1 MSDDP
6 IDPPGGDEAARVRA
20 AVPAAAALLEELV
33 REPGLLAA
41 LPDDLRRRLTVAA
54 GQLSRPDR
62 YVRKAIRKGLVRR
75 TRQERKAADAAILDG
90 SGIRALRRLPLYT
103 SLGAVPAL
111 PPPAEL
117 DDAAQ
122 AGGRDAWT
130 ALEAERD
137 EAEELIAAAE
147 DDQAEGGEGVVEAGV
162 EIDVAGGGG
171 GADTVLRLHRPR
183 NCYVCKADF
192 HQLHPFYDAMCP
204 ACAELNWQKRNQVAD
219 LTGRVALVTGGRV
232 KIGAQIA
239 LKLLRAGAETII
251 VTRFPVDAARRLAAE
266 PDADELCRRAH
277 VFGCDLRH
285 TPSVEALCRHLL
297 GGLRRLD
304 VLVNNACQT
313 VRRPSGFYDHL
324 LTAEAAAWHQ
334 LGPRERAV
342 LARWFAVRGPRVA
355 DADADA
361 REHAPD
367 ASGAAIRV
375 PAALVTGGEAL
386 AAVDADPGHAG
397 LWQSAVLSQVPLL
410 AEDLVRGNHLFP
422 AGRLDTDLQQVDLRD
437 FNSWR
442 MTLAD
447 VPTAE
452 LLEVHLVNAVAPFV
466 LNARLKPLLM
476 AVPTRDAHVVNVS
489 AMEGQFYRRFKTDKH
504 PHTNM
509 AKAALNMLTRTA
521 AADYVRDGIH
531 MNAVDTGWVTDED
544 PAAIAARKTAVHG
557 FHPPL
562 DIVDGAA
569 RVLDPVFD
577 GHLTG
582 RHAWGLFLKD
592 YKPTPW

>member
-6 IDPPGGDEAARVRA
+6 TADDPAARVRA
-20 AVPAAAALLEELV
+20 AAPAAAALLEELV
-33 REPGLLAA
+33 RQPALMAA
-41 LPDDLRRRLTVAA
+41 LPDDLRRRLNIAA

-62 YVRKAIRKGLVRR
+62 YLRKAVRKGLDRR
-75 TRQERKAADAAILDG
+75 ARQEVKAADAAVLDG
-90 SGIRALRRLPLYT
+90 TGIRALRRLPLFT
-103 SLGAVPAL
+103 SLGAVPSL

-117 DDAAQ
+117 DDPAL
-122 AGGRDAWT
+122 AGDDEAWT

-137 EAEELIAAAE
+137 DAERVLATDDDDDGADDGGDGAATGAALIAA
-147 DDQAEGGEGVVEAGV
+147 GGP
-162 EIDVAGGGG
+162 GGPGG
-171 GADTVLRLHRPR
+171 DTAIARLHRPR
-183 NCYVCKADF
+183 NCYVCKRDF
-192 HQLHPFYDAMCP
+192 HELHPFYDAMCGD
-204 ACAELNWQKRNQVAD
+204 CAELNWRKRNQTVD
-219 LTGRVALVTGGRV
+219 LSGRVALVTGARV

-251 VTRFPVDAARRLAAE
+251 LTRFPVDAARRLAAE
-266 PDADELCRRAH
+266 PDADDLCRRAH

-324 LTAEAAAWHQ
+324 LAGEAATWAE
-334 LGPRERAV
+334 LPARERAV
-342 LARWFAVRGPRVA
+342 LARWFAVRGEGGASPSA
-355 DADADA
+355 SA
-361 REHAPD
+361 HAPSAAAHLGD
-367 ASGAAIRV
+367 GAVVGDHALT
-375 PAALVTGGEAL
+375 AA
-386 AAVDADPGHAG
+386 AAPGG
-397 LWQSAVLSQVPLL
+397 LWHSAILSQVPLL
-410 AEDLVRGNHLFP
+410 AEDLERGNHLFP
-422 AGRLDTDLQQVDLRD
+422 AGRLDADLQQVDLRD

-466 LNARLKPLLM
+466 LNARLKPLLA

-544 PAAIAARKTAVHG
+544 PATIAARKVAVHG

-577 GHLTG
+577 GHATG

>member
-1 MSDDP
+1 MSDEPSPADRLRV
-6 IDPPGGDEAARVRA
+6 AA
-20 AVPAAAALLEELV
+20 PAAADVLEELV

-41 LPDDLRRRLTVAA
+41 LPDELRQRLTIAA
-54 GQLSRPDR
+54 GRLSRPDR
-62 YVRKAIRKGLVRR
+62 YHRKALRKGLVRR
-75 TRQERKAADAAILDG
+75 NRQELKAADRAILDG
-90 SGIRALRRLPLYT
+90 TGIRALRRLPVFT
-103 SLGAVPAL
+103 SLGAVPSL
-111 PPPAEL
+111 PPPEQI
-117 DDAAQ
+117 DDTAR
-122 AGGRDAWT
+122 AGDDDAWT

-137 EAEELIAAAE
+137 EAEDLIAAAE
-147 DDQAEGGEGVVEAGV
+147 DDDDVVETAV
-162 EIDVAGGGG
+162 EIDVADP
-171 GADTVLRLHRPR
+171 ARDHVIRLHRPR

-192 HQLHPFYDAMCP
+192 HDLHPFYDAMCP
-204 ACAELNWQKRNQVAD
+204 ACAELNWRKRQQSAD
-219 LTGRVALVTGGRV
+219 LTGRVALVTGARV

-251 VTRFPVDAARRLAAE
+251 LTRFPVDAARRLAAE

-297 GGLRRLD
+297 GELTRLD

-324 LTAEAAAWHQ
+324 LEAEAAPWSS
-334 LGPRERAV
+334 LGPREQAV
-342 LARWFAVRGPRVA
+342 LARWFALRGDPT
-355 DADADA
+355 DAA
-361 REHAPD
+361 H
-367 ASGAAIRV
+367 ASGMTLQAVRPERSV
-375 PAALVTGGEAL
+375 SVSERGVEGQGG
-386 AAVDADPGHAG
+386 VWH
-397 LWQSAVLSQVPLL
+397 SAVLSQVPLL

-422 AGRLDTDLQQVDLRD
+422 AGRLDADLQQVDLRD

-466 LNARLKPLLM
+466 LNARLKPLLA

-509 AKAALNMLTRTA
+509 AKAALNMLTRTS

-544 PAAIAARKTAVHG
+544 PATIAARKVAVHG